1 MRRLAHIPE
10 KWTPVFRKGYAPLR
24 KLGACPD
31 SKGAGRALGRCALP
45 AALLA
50 LLALPVAARAQSVE
64 EFYKGKAINLAI
76 GFDAGGGYDI
86 YGRLLSRH
94 LSRHIPGHPAIV
106 VQNMPGAGSQ
116 RAAQWLYSVAP
127 KDGTALGTFG
137 RQMGIA
143 PLLTPTTAQFDG
155 TKFNWIGSI
164 TNEVSTCI
172 TWHTS
177 AVKTWSD
184 MLSKQVT
191 LGGDGPGADPD
202 VFALLYKNVFDA
214 KIKLVSGYHGTT
226 PILLAMERGEVE
238 GLCGYS
244 WSTIKSKNQAWLN
257 EKKINIIVQAALRK
271 EADIAEVPLALDLAK
286 TEEQRQILKVILT
299 SQEIARPFAAP
310 PDVPADRVAALRA
323 AFDAT
328 MKDAEFLAEAKKL
341 NLDVNP
347 LDGKTITNLL
357 VELYGTPKAVLEKA
371 AQAVTK

>member
-1 MRRLAHIPE
+1 MSRS
-10 KWTPVFRKGYAPLR
+10 V
-24 KLGACPD
+24 
-31 SKGAGRALGRCALP
+31 RCSIAAAIVVLYTLP
-45 AALLA
+45 APAGA
-50 LLALPVAARAQSVE
+50 ESVE

-94 LSRHIPGHPAIV
+94 MGRHIPGHPTIV

-116 RAAQWLYSVAP
+116 RAAQWLYAVAP
-127 KDGTALGTFG
+127 KDGTALATFG

-143 PLLTPTTAQFDG
+143 PLLTTTAQFDG
-155 TKFNWIGSI
+155 TKFTWIGSI
-164 TNEVSTCI
+164 TNEVSTCV

-177 AVKTWSD
+177 AVKTWND
-184 MLSKQVT
+184 MLEKPVT

-226 PILLAMERGEVE
+226 PIILAMERGEVE

-244 WSTIKSKNQAWLN
+244 WSTIKSKNQPWLA
-257 EKKINIIVQAALRK
+257 EKKINIIVQGALRK
-271 EADIAEVPLALDLAK
+271 EDDIPDVPLALDLAK

-310 PDVPADRVAALRA
+310 PGLPADRAAALRA

-328 MKDAEFLAEAKKL
+328 MKDPEFLAEAKKL

-347 LDGKTITNLL
+347 LAGTTITDLL
-357 VELYGTPKAVLEKA
+357 VELYATPKNVLEKA
-371 AQAVTK
+371 AQAVSK

>member
-1 MRRLAHIPE
+1 MTA
-10 KWTPVFRKGYAPLR
+10 
-24 KLGACPD
+24 
-31 SKGAGRALGRCALP
+31 RCWIP
-45 AALLA
+45 AALVVLA
-50 LLALPVAARAQSVE
+50 ALAAPADAQSVE

-94 LSRHIPGHPAIV
+94 MSRHIPGRPTIV

-143 PLLTPTTAQFDG
+143 PLLTSTAQFDG
-155 TKFNWIGSI
+155 TKFNWVGSI

-177 AVKTWSD
+177 PVKTWND
-184 MLSKQVT
+184 MLERTLT

-226 PILLAMERGEVE
+226 PIILAMERGEVE

-244 WSTIKSKNQAWLN
+244 WSTIKSKNQSWLT

-271 EADIAEVPLALDLAK
+271 EGDIPDVPLALDLAK

-299 SQEIARPFAAP
+299 SQETARPFAAP
-310 PDVPADRVAALRA
+310 PGVPADRTAALRT

-328 MKDAEFLAEAKKL
+328 MKDPEFLAEAKKL

-347 LDGKTITNLL
+347 LSGKTISDLL
-357 VELYGTPKAVLEKA
+357 AELYATPKAVLEKA
-371 AQAVTK
+371 GQAVTR

>member
-1 MRRLAHIPE
+1 MTARCWIPAVLVLA
-10 KWTPVFRKGYAPLR
+10 V
-24 KLGACPD
+24 
-31 SKGAGRALGRCALP
+31 LP
-45 AALLA
+45 APAG
-50 LLALPVAARAQSVE
+50 AQSVE

-94 LSRHIPGHPAIV
+94 MGRHIPGRPTIV

-143 PLLTPTTAQFDG
+143 PLLTPTAQFDG
-155 TKFNWIGSI
+155 TKFNWVGSI

-177 AVKTWSD
+177 PVKTWND
-184 MLSKQVT
+184 MLERTLT

-226 PILLAMERGEVE
+226 PIILAMERGEVE

-244 WSTIKSKNQAWLN
+244 WSTIKSKNQSWLK
-257 EKKINIIVQAALRK
+257 EKKINILIQAALKK
-271 EADIAEVPLALDLAK
+271 EPDLPDVPLALDLAK
-286 TEEQRQILKVILT
+286 TDEQRQILKVFLT
-299 SQEIARPFAAP
+299 SQETARPFAAP
-310 PDVPADRVAALRA
+310 PGIPEDRKTALIS
-323 AFDAT
+323 AFEQT
-328 MKDAEFLAEAKKL
+328 MKDPEFLAEAKKL

-347 LDGKTITNLL
+347 LSAKTFHELMA
-357 VELYGTPKAVLEKA
+357 ELYATPKPVLEKA

>member
-1 MRRLAHIPE
+1 MSRS
-10 KWTPVFRKGYAPLR
+10 V
-24 KLGACPD
+24 
-31 SKGAGRALGRCALP
+31 RCSITFAFVILYALP
-45 AALLA
+45 APADA
-50 LLALPVAARAQSVE
+50 ESVE
-64 EFYKGKAINLAI
+64 DFYKGKAISLAI

-94 LSRHIPGHPAIV
+94 MGRHIPGHPAIV

-116 RAAQWLYSVAP
+116 RAAQWLYAVAP

-143 PLLTPTTAQFDG
+143 PLLTTTAQFDG
-155 TKFNWIGSI
+155 TKFTWIGSI
-164 TNEVSTCI
+164 TNEVSTCV

-177 AVKTWSD
+177 AVKTWDD
-184 MLSKQVT
+184 MLEKPVT

-226 PILLAMERGEVE
+226 PIILAMERGEVE

-244 WSTIKSKNQAWLN
+244 WSTIKSKNQPWLA

-271 EADIAEVPLALDLAK
+271 EADIAQVPLALDLAK

-310 PDVPADRVAALRA
+310 PGMPADRATALRA

-328 MKDAEFLAEAKKL
+328 MKDPEFLAEAKKL
-341 NLDVNP
+341 NLEVNP
-347 LDGKTITNLL
+347 LAGTTITDLL
-357 VELYGTPKAVLEKA
+357 VELYATPKNVLEKA
-371 AQAVTK
+371 AQAVSK

>member
-1 MRRLAHIPE
+1 MSR
-10 KWTPVFRKGYAPLR
+10 
-24 KLGACPD
+24 
-31 SKGAGRALGRCALP
+31 SALCSI
-45 AALLA
+45 
-50 LLALPVAARAQSVE
+50 PVALIVLSAIPALAGAQGVE

-94 LSRHIPGHPAIV
+94 MGRHIPGHPTIV

-116 RAAQWLYSVAP
+116 RAAQWLYAVSP

-143 PLLTPTTAQFDG
+143 PLLTTTAQFDG
-155 TKFNWIGSI
+155 TKFTWIGSI

-177 AVKTWSD
+177 AVKTWND
-184 MLSKQVT
+184 MLEKPVT

-202 VFALLYKNVFDA
+202 VFAFLYKNVFDA

-226 PILLAMERGEVE
+226 PIILAMERGEVE

-244 WSTIKSKNQAWLN
+244 WSTIKSKNQPWLA

-286 TEEQRQILKVILT
+286 SEEQRQILKVILT

-310 PDVPADRVAALRA
+310 PGLPADRAVALRA

-328 MKDAEFLAEAKKL
+328 MNDPEFLAEAKKL

-347 LDGKTITNLL
+347 LAGTTITDLL
-357 VELYGTPKAVLEKA
+357 VELYATPKNVLEKA

>member
-1 MRRLAHIPE
+1 M
-10 KWTPVFRKGYAPLR
+10 
-24 KLGACPD
+24 
-31 SKGAGRALGRCALP
+31 GRPSTLPTETTMKRSVRYSIP
-45 AALLA
+45 AALA
-50 LLALPVAARAQSVE
+50 LLAAVSTPGNSQSVE
-64 EFYKGKAINLAI
+64 QFYTGKAINLAI

-94 LSRHIPGHPAIV
+94 MSKHIPGKPAIV

-143 PLLTPTTAQFDG
+143 PLLTPATAQFDG
-155 TKFNWIGSI
+155 TKFTWIGSI

-177 AVKTWSD
+177 AVKTWND
-184 MLSKQVT
+184 MLEKPVT

-202 VFALLYKNVFDA
+202 VFALLYKNVFNA
-214 KIKLVSGYHGTT
+214 KVKLVSGYHGTT
-226 PILLAMERGEVE
+226 PIILAMERGEVE

-244 WSTIKSKNQAWLN
+244 WSTIKSKNQPWLKQ
-257 EKKINIIVQAALRK
+257 KKINIIVQAALKK
-271 EADIAEVPLALDLAK
+271 EPDIAQVPLALDLAK

-310 PDVPADRVAALRA
+310 PDVPAPRVAALRA

-328 MKDAEFLAEAKKL
+328 MKD
-341 NLDVNP
+341 
-347 LDGKTITNLL
+347 
-357 VELYGTPKAVLEKA
+357 
-371 AQAVTK
+371 

>member
-1 MRRLAHIPE
+1 MRAH
-10 KWTPVFRKGYAPLR
+10 
-24 KLGACPD
+24 C
-31 SKGAGRALGRCALP
+31 SLP
-45 AALLA
+45 LA
-50 LLALPVAARAQSVE
+50 LVALATLSAPAGAQTVE

-94 LSRHIPGHPAIV
+94 MGKHIPGKPTIV

-143 PLLTPTTAQFDG
+143 PLLTTTAQFDG
-155 TKFNWIGSI
+155 TKFNWVGSI

-184 MLSKQVT
+184 MLERSVT

-226 PILLAMERGEVE
+226 PIILAMERGEVE

-244 WSTIKSKNQAWLN
+244 WSTIKSKNQPWLN
-257 EKKINIIVQAALRK
+257 EKKINVIVQAALRK
-271 EADIAEVPLALDLAK
+271 EADIPDVPLALDLAK
-286 TEEQRQILKVILT
+286 TQEQRQILKVILT

-310 PDVPADRVAALRA
+310 PGVPDDRAAALRS

-328 MKDAEFLAEAKKL
+328 MKDPEFLAEAKKL

-357 VELYGTPKAVLEKA
+357 TELYATPKAVLEKA
-371 AQAVTK
+371 AQAVSR